1 MAHLRA
7 PFAVVDAWAHCHWNQ
22 GFKDSGKIHQ
32 IIQAFLLEC
41 SWTTIFVSGGH
52 RDPLCLSAFSSG
64 FSNELLTGGISWEAE
79 LKDAGLAADLT
90 YCSCIYLYL
99 LIFTYIYVLQSPQ
112 RMQACFYQSDSINFP
127 QHMPPSVF
135 ECKDFSQ
142 TAEAVLIERPPLAAA
157 ASLHILWTPWRIRP
171 VLAQGFFRRLHRETC
186 LCAHLIVF
194 ISMQKC
200 KAWLRLVSLTPCR
213 AALHRAEVLA

>member
-1 MAHLRA
+1 MAIGT
-7 PFAVVDAWAHCHWNQ
+7 PFASRPFLRVSAMSSWQVE
-22 GFKDSGKIHQ
+22 SVGKR
-32 IIQAFLLEC
+32 
-41 SWTTIFVSGGH
+41 SSRT
-52 RDPLCLSAFSSG
+52 RDWLP
-64 FSNELLTGGISWEAE
+64 ISRT
-79 LKDAGLAADLT
+79 DVHVFT
-90 YCSCIYLYL
+90 YIYLYL
-99 LIFTYIYVLQSPQ
+99 LQSPQ

-200 KAWLRLVSLTPCR
+200 KVWLRFVSLTPCR